1 MTSTAAKALGAWL
14 GLGALLLIGLIYEL
28 PAMSV
33 LLVGWLLVYFVVA
46 GFVVADAIR
55 LRRRGDLD
63 ALQASANVV
72 KIAAIPFFVLN
83 FVALTRIVFHVG
95 SDDRDNFG
103 LRGFLIAVLFVVLTY
118 LAMLPTSA
126 YTVGCLTL
134 MRKEDRIGGL
144 FYGLHLILQFLFVTD
159 IVGAMVVIE
168 VARNRLGTARPPS
181 VVTKHLLTGV
191 LLVFSTLSTIWLF
204 LVAAYYLDWRTFTGT
219 GLDFQLSIVPAVAF
233 MILVVVPVVPLVAFR
248 IAVRYFLAGD
258 LDALR
263 RSNRAVKLT
272 MIPLFVQNLVLTL
285 VITGVLSAVSL
296 YFVESKSDLWFTAT
310 IASLSLVPGIICGY
324 LMLLPTSVYGITCL
338 ALLMRRRAIT
348 PAFCAVNVIA
358 HLFFV
363 TDVISALV
371 VARQARQ
378 VPALRS
384 NG

>member
-28 PAMSV
+28 PALSV
-33 LLVGWLLVYFVVA
+33 LLVGWMLVYFVVA

-55 LRRRGDLD
+55 LRRRQDLH
-63 ALQASANVV
+63 ALQASANLV

-83 FVALTRIVFHVG
+83 FVALTRVVIHVG
-95 SDDRDNFG
+95 SADKDHFG
-103 LRGFLIAVLFVVLTY
+103 LRGFLTALLFVVLTY
-118 LAMLPTSA
+118 LVLLPTSA

-134 MRKEDRIGGL
+134 MRKTDRIGPV

-191 LLVFSTLSTIWLF
+191 LLVFSTLSTIWL
-204 LVAAYYLDWRTFTGT
+204 VVVGVYYLDWRIFVGT
-219 GLDFQLSIVPAVAF
+219 TLDFQLAIVPAVAF
-233 MILVVVPVVPLVAFR
+233 MVLVVVPVVPLVALR
-248 IAVRYFLAGD
+248 IAVRYFLADD

-272 MIPLFVQNLVLTL
+272 MIPLFVQNLVLAL
-285 VITGVLSAVSL
+285 VITGVLSALSL
-296 YFVESKSDLWFTAT
+296 YLVRSTSDLWFTAT
-310 IASLSLVPGIICGY
+310 IASLSLAPGLICGY
-324 LMLLPTSVYGITCL
+324 LMLLPTSIYGIACL

-371 VARQARQ
+371 VARRAGHIL
-378 VPALRS
+378 AGRS